1 MKPVE
6 LEIIMRDSTRQGMQ
20 SVEGNVEALNSQI
33 ERQNALIHKLETDLR
48 TMQAAFEKAGRA
60 GDQTE
65 NIAMIAALRKEVANL
80 KGELS
85 ELEKQQKQTS
95 SAPVVPPVAA
105 SGMKEQIAEV
115 KANIKYM
122 EDYVKQYEKS
132 MKNMAPGK
140 EKALMTQELEG
151 AKAAILAEKE
161 ALVQLEQQ
169 AGKSGQKQT
178 TLRTQIAQLKQ
189 EMSMMTEGTEEYRM
203 AMERLGQLQDQ
214 YGDIATQGRIF
225 ADDNKDIK
233 AAMDAVSG
241 LSGAMTAGVG
251 VASLFGMEEEKLAQI
266 QTKLQAV
273 MAITMGVQQV
283 ANTLNKDSYFTK
295 VLLVKADN
303 LLTAA
308 NTRLTVSLGI
318 SNVAAKALMAT
329 LTLGVSVAIGG
340 LIWLWDT
347 YTDKQDKAKKSQ
359 EEATEAAKKLAE
371 AEDEL
376 RKSAAGSVSAQL
388 LQYKKLQAAYKELG
402 DDMRKKE
409 KFIKDNKKAF
419 DELGI
424 AVGGVKEAED
434 LLINGEEAFLK
445 IMNNR
450 ALIAA
455 SMELAAGKYKDAIA
469 KMMEVDAKQK
479 KATGYSSKDLD
490 EDDRTVASRSA
501 ANKVHQLRGGNFL
514 EGISDEDMEAKL
526 TEYAKTGNKFYT
538 QALAIYNKEKSAA
551 IEEVTRQNKGALER
565 NAEEE
570 RKNVEKFINEGAES
584 IRNGTKL
591 TKENKDIFQ
600 QAGFTPTND
609 NKKDKPK
616 VSMDD
621 ISAAELKARQKIEA
635 MKIALTQEGAAKE
648 KAEARARFDAELAR
662 IDAEEKERKE
672 ALAKAKKAG
681 LPVSEEQV
689 ATVTDQSGKQRK
701 GATDIY
707 IKEFFDIEK
716 KSAEQEKALWNE
728 VNLHFASGL
737 DQRLAE
743 IDHHYDE
750 QVKKAKGNKELI
762 DALNRNRETDKDVET
777 KNTKLDS
784 IDNAEQIELQR
795 QAIATQGLNMDEL
808 VEQQRTDILL
818 KYARQRIAILATMT
832 DERSQQE
839 KAQLEVTV
847 EGLEKD
853 KKKPKSVKGLFDEKA
868 MNSLIK
874 HYQKLGSSEEEAT
887 EKAQEFATTF
897 QGRMQTAS
905 EVVGG
910 LKSAFGGLDEGLDK
924 AMDAVGSVVDGFAN
938 GGMVGGIAAAAG
950 QVISITAGLIG
961 AKKEMDASMVA
972 NYETWMEAMNDLI
985 DKQISLLDQLGGDK
999 FGANIKKTTE
1009 DISKQIAASRKL
1021 LGEAASAGSSAGSH
1035 SYGYRMN
1042 RMLRG
1047 YKDQLREVGIY
1058 TQDWS
1063 QMTDDQLVKLREI
1076 PDLWAHVPE
1085 EMRKYIEA
1093 LAEGKEKM
1101 EEFKQT
1107 VQDTVLGFD
1116 FSDITSMI
1124 VDSMTDSSIDNALGT
1139 LVENVD
1145 GAIATIVKNML
1156 ARNMLVG
1163 PIQKMVSTLMTSMTK
1178 TKIENGQEVTYYDLE
1193 AEAAKN
1199 FTDGV
1204 TSLGSEY
1211 KKAYDKLK
1219 EQFAAAGIDFDGP
1232 DKDKTTQQ
1240 SGHAGAITTV
1250 TEETA
1255 GKLEGIGNSIQTH
1268 IISMDDKMT
1277 DISQCAYE
1285 AIGVLGKIAENT
1297 AYCKYLEQLADDSA
1311 YQRREGT
1318 KMR

>member
-6 LEIIMRDSTRQGMQ
+6 LEIIMRDSTRKGMQ
-20 SVEGNVEALNSQI
+20 SVEKNINGMESQMQEVI
-33 ERQNALIHKLETDLR
+33 SILKKELVGLQDAFKNALSQGVPNSSDLADI
-48 TMQAAFEKAGRA
+48 QA
-60 GDQTE
+60 
-65 NIAMIAALRKEVANL
+65 L
-80 KGELS
+80 KGKIV
-85 ELEKQQKQTS
+85 ELEEELKKLKTQ
-95 SAPVVPPVAA
+95 AEVPVKPNIDL
-105 SGMKEQIAEV
+105 GKYLTDEV
-115 KANIKYM
+115 KAMESAEDRVKAIIANIQK
-122 EDYVKQYEKS
+122 DIDSLRNKS
-132 MKNMAPGK
+132 LETAATGVVNPKDAA
-140 EKALMTQELEG
+140 EIKALEAQVRSLTDTLG
-151 AKAAILAEKE
+151 RYDTVKKE
-161 ALVQLEQQ
+161 SNATPFMQNDPAPKLNNVKMSMQ
-169 AGKSGQKQT
+169 
-178 TLRTQIAQLKQ
+178 QIARELPAL
-189 EMSMMTEGTEEYRM
+189 SMGPQMFFLAISNNIPMFT
-203 AMERLGQLQDQ
+203 
-214 YGDIATQGRIF
+214 
-225 ADDNKDIK
+225 
-233 AAMDAVSG
+233 DAVG
-241 LSGAMTAGVG
+241 DARK
-251 VASLFGMEEEKLAQI
+251 EYER
-266 QTKLQAV
+266 
-273 MAITMGVQQV
+273 
-283 ANTLNKDSYFTK
+283 
-295 VLLVKADN
+295 
-303 LLTAA
+303 LTAA
-308 NTRLTVSLGI
+308 GQKATPVWRQLLKSLISWQTMMAAAITLTVVYGKEIGEWFSTFSKEKKGIDVATESLKGFHKAMTDGEKNAQNDLTRLNLLYNAAINSAKGTDERKRAVLELKKEYPNYFGKLDEEAILLGNAKTAYDKLSVSIL
-318 SNVAAKALMAT
+318 ATAKARAAEETITENSKKVLDLDNQRIGSLVKQTQAQSRLDKEET
-329 LTLGVSVAIGG
+329 LLNNLKKNPEGYDFQLEIVDAARKKVKEYGEQAI
-340 LIWLWDT
+340 
-347 YTDKQDKAKKSQ
+347 
-359 EEATEAAKKLAE
+359 E
-371 AEDEL
+371 
-376 RKSAAGSVSAQL
+376 SAQQIEL
-388 LQYKKLQAAYKELG
+388 LNKTNERLAGEINI
-402 DDMRKKE
+402 DDLL
-409 KFIKDNKKAF
+409 DDGPNKKPTGKTP
-419 DELGI
+419 D
-424 AVGGVKEAED
+424 D
-434 LLINGEEAFLK
+434 YQN
-445 IMNNR
+445 
-450 ALIAA
+450 
-455 SMELAAGKYKDAIA
+455 ELADA
-469 KMMEVDAKQK
+469 
-479 KATGYSSKDLD
+479 
-490 EDDRTVASRSA
+490 R
-501 ANKVHQLRGGNFL
+501 
-514 EGISDEDMEAKL
+514 
-526 TEYAKTGNKFYT
+526 
-538 QALAIYNKEKSAA
+538 
-551 IEEVTRQNKGALER
+551 
-565 NAEEE
+565 
-570 RKNVEKFINEGAES
+570 
-584 IRNGTKL
+584 IRV
-591 TKENKDIFQ
+591 Q
-600 QAGFTPTND
+600 
-609 NKKDKPK
+609 
-616 VSMDD
+616 
-621 ISAAELKARQKIEA
+621 QKIEA

-648 KAEARARFDAELAR
+648 KAEARARLDAELAR

-839 KAQLEVTV
+839 KAQLEATV
-847 EGLEKD
+847 EGLEKG
-853 KKKPKSVKGLFDEKA
+853 KKKPKSVKGFFDEKA

-897 QGRMQTAS
+897 QGRMQIAS

-910 LKSAFGGLDEGLDK
+910 LKSAFGGLDEGMDK

-1042 RMLRG
+1042 RTLKD
-1047 YKDQLREVGIY
+1047 YKNQLREVGIY

-1063 QMTDDQLVKLREI
+1063 KMTDDQLVKLREI

-1085 EMRKYIEA
+1085 SMRKYIEA

-1124 VDSMTDSSIDNALGT
+1124 VDSVTDSSIDNALGT

-1219 EQFAAAGIDFDGP
+1219 EQFAAAGIDFDGA

-1240 SGHAGAITTV
+1240 SGRAGAITTV

>member
-132 MKNMAPGK
+132 MKSMAPGK

-151 AKAAILAEKE
+151 AKQALLAEKE
-161 ALVQLEQQ
+161 ALVQLEAQMGS
-169 AGKSGQKQT
+169 AGQKQT
-178 TLRTQIAQLKQ
+178 MLRTQIMQLKQ
-189 EMSMMTEGTEEYRM
+189 EMSMMTEGTEEYRA
-203 AMERLGQLQDQ
+203 AMEQLGQMQDQ

-225 ADDNKDIK
+225 ADDNKNIK

-251 VASLFGMEEEKLAQI
+251 VASLFGMQEEKLAQI

-283 ANTLNKDSYFTK
+283 ANTLNKDSFFTH
-295 VLLVKADN
+295 VLLTGAKN
-303 LLTAA
+303 MLAA
-308 NTRLTVSLGI
+308 ATTRVAVALGI
-318 SNVAAKALMAT
+318 SNVAAQALMAT
-329 LTLGVSVAIGG
+329 LTLGLTVVITG
-340 LIWLWDT
+340 LIVLWNKYSDRT
-347 YTDKQDKAKKSQ
+347 AKAQKALNVEIDKTRSSLQQISDDVDFETRIAEAAGKSKK
-359 EEATEAAKKLAE
+359 ELIELRKEAAKTALSLA
-371 AEDEL
+371 DI
-376 RKSAAGSVSAQL
+376 S
-388 LQYKKLQAAYKELG
+388 
-402 DDMRKKE
+402 
-409 KFIKDNKKAF
+409 F
-419 DELGI
+419 DEVNMKFMKGD
-424 AVGGVKEAED
+424 ATKEQ
-434 LLINGEEAFLK
+434 LEAARENSQK
-445 IMNNR
+445 AWDNYNKTMQ
-450 ALIAA
+450 
-455 SMELAAGKYKDAIA
+455 DAIVIDY
-469 KMMEVDAKQK
+469 EVRTDK
-479 KATGYSSKDLD
+479 KKKSSGK
-490 EDDRTVASRSA
+490 ESM
-501 ANKVHQLRGGNFL
+501 AN
-514 EGISDEDMEAKL
+514 
-526 TEYAKTGNKFYT
+526 
-538 QALAIYNKEKSAA
+538 
-551 IEEVTRQNKGALER
+551 
-565 NAEEE
+565 
-570 RKNVEKFINEGAES
+570 
-584 IRNGTKL
+584 
-591 TKENKDIFQ
+591 
-600 QAGFTPTND
+600 
-609 NKKDKPK
+609 
-616 VSMDD
+616 D
-621 ISAAELKARQKIEA
+621 ISSTELKARQKIEA

-648 KAEARARFDAELAR
+648 KAEARARLDAELAR

-743 IDHHYDE
+743 IDHNYDE

-847 EGLEKD
+847 EGLDKD
-853 KKKPKSVKGLFDEKA
+853 KKKPKSAKGFFDEKA

-897 QGRMQTAS
+897 QGRMQIAS

-910 LKSAFGGLDEGLDK
+910 LKSAFGGLDEGMDK

-1042 RMLRG
+1042 RMLKG

-1058 TQDWS
+1058 TQDWG

-1124 VDSMTDSSIDNALGT
+1124 VDSVTDSSIDNALGT

-1219 EQFAAAGIDFDGP
+1219 EQFAAAGIDFDGA

-1240 SGHAGAITTV
+1240 SGRAGAITTV